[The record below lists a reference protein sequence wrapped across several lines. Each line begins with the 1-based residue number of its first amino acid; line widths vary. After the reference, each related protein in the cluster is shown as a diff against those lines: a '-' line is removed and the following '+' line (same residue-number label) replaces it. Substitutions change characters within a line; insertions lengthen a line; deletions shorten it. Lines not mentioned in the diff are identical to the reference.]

1 MPLPLLTNLGSSE
14 IAERIARVAARLFA
28 ADGYDATSVRN
39 IVEAA
44 EVTKPTLYYYFESKE
59 ALAQTLLTAAIE
71 KLASGLREIL
81 AGPGSA
87 TDKLVAVM
95 DEHFRLCRDDADLA
109 RFAYAMFFGP
119 RSSHL
124 SAVLAE
130 CGQGLAEL
138 VAQAVDGLAEERIV
152 ARERTE
158 ECTAAV
164 RGLVT
169 IYTMD
174 YLYRDL
180 ALDSGLARRLVT
192 ELLDGFANRAARTLS
207 EPPRN

>member
-1 MPLPLLTNLGSSE
+1 MNLSSSE

-71 KLASGLREIL
+71 NLAGGLRDIL
-81 AGPGSA
+81 AGPAAA
-87 TDKLVAVM
+87 TDKLVSVI
-95 DEHFRLCRDDADLA
+95 DEHFRLCRDDPDLA

-130 CGQGLAEL
+130 CGEGLAAL
-138 VAQAVDGLAEERIV
+138 VRQAVDGLAEERIV
-152 ARERTE
+152 APERTD

-164 RGLVT
+164 RGLITV
-169 IYTMD
+169 YTMD

-180 ALDSGLARRLVT
+180 AFDADLARRLVVD
-192 ELLDGFANRAARTLS
+192 LLDGFANRSARALA